1 MPLSGATIKTSSP
14 PAAGLVDRAD
24 GPALLL
30 QGDDS
35 VAAVNSDGA
44 MLAEA
49 LAAGNHD
56 LRGLVLGAAASAA
69 PAHGRIVLRDAD
81 NAISSYEI
89 CATPLLPGDEILI
102 TARDVSYEANL
113 TSALLKSRDLYKDLM
128 HCSADFG
135 WETDASGAF
144 SYVSPGGAL
153 GYDARDMNG
162 RRAQALFGLS
172 PEDAARCFAARL
184 PQRLLHARGR
194 DRAGQRVILSVSAVP
209 VTDRAGHWRG
219 ARGVARDITEEHDR
233 AAALKLDQARQS
245 LLARIVLDMRSDTAP
260 DQVVGRTVDSAA
272 RALRARAGWALSL
285 AAPDGIVVGCDSAT
299 EDNTAGPL
307 TELAARGLDRPGHDR
322 HEDAFVE
329 IGFDGTRSLLAVAGD
344 ADRLS
349 AALVFDRDSDREP
362 WRQHEVELVHGIA
375 GHLAAAL
382 KQADIMRRLEYQS
395 RTDELTGLLNRR
407 ALFQEIARRQSHQA
421 RSGRPACF
429 LYIDMDHFKHINDT
443 LGHAAGDATLARMG
457 GILSDMSRAGDLAG
471 RIGGDEFGLWLEDTP
486 PEGGIVKAEW
496 LLAQSAALR
505 AAAGDPESPLS
516 MSIGIALSRP
526 GQEDG
531 AQSLADRADQALYGA
546 KRSGRGQV
554 VMETRNTGERLP

>member
-1 MPLSGATIKTSSP
+1 MPLSGATIKTSSS
-14 PAAGLVDRAD
+14 PATGLVDRAD

-30 QGDDS
+30 CSDDS
-35 VAAVNSDGA
+35 VAAVNTDGTI
-44 MLAEA
+44 LAEA
-49 LAAGNHD
+49 LASGNHD
-56 LRGLVLGAAASAA
+56 LRGLVLAAAASSA
-69 PAHGRIVLRDAD
+69 PAHGRIVLRDAE

-89 CATPLLPGDEILI
+89 CATPLLPGDEILL

-135 WETDASGAF
+135 WETDAGGAF

-172 PEDAARCFAARL
+172 PEDAERCFTARL
-184 PQRLLHARGR
+184 PQRLVQARGR
-194 DRAGQRVILSVSAVP
+194 NRAGQRVILSVSCVP
-209 VTDRAGHWRG
+209 VTDRSGHWRG

-245 LLARIVLDMRSDTAP
+245 LLARIVLDMRAETAP
-260 DQVVGRTVDSAA
+260 DQIVGGSADA
-272 RALRARAGWALSL
+272 AGQALRAAHGWALSFPDTDTVLTGNAGGEKDSMAGLSGL
-285 AAPDGIVVGCDSAT
+285 AQ
-299 EDNTAGPL
+299 
-307 TELAARGLDRPGHDR
+307 RGLSRPGHDR
-322 HEDAFVE
+322 EEDAFVE
-329 IGFDGTRSLLAVAGD
+329 IGFGNTRSLLVVAGA

-349 AALVFDRDSDREP
+349 AALLFDRDTDREP

-395 RTDELTGLLNRR
+395 RTDELTSLLNRR
-407 ALFQEIARRQSHQA
+407 ALFQEVGRRQGHQA

-429 LYIDMDHFKHINDT
+429 LYIDLDHFKHINDT
-443 LGHAAGDATLARMG
+443 HGHAAGDATLRCMG
-457 GILSDMSRAGDLAG
+457 DILSGMSRAGDLAG
-471 RIGGDEFGLWLEDTP
+471 RIGGDEFGLWLEDTA
-486 PEGGIVKAEW
+486 PEGGIAKAEW
-496 LLAQSAALR
+496 LLAQAVALR
-505 AAAGDPESPLS
+505 AAAGDPDSPLS

-526 GQEDG
+526 GETGG
-531 AQSLADRADQALYGA
+531 AESLADRADHALYGA

-554 VMETRNTGERLP
+554 VMDSPPDRKEAT